1 MADNI
6 KKSNNTSTKD
16 KVNEIINKILYGL
29 FVAFILAICTYF
41 LYVIAPEIFKFIM
54 DFARL
59 FDSNKQKFI
68 CLFDF
73 SKCSLELKIV
83 LFKM

>member
-16 KVNEIINKILYGL
+16 KINQLIYKVLYGF

-41 LYVIAPEIFKFIM
+41 LYVIAPEIFRFIM
-54 DFARL
+54 DYVVIIIKK
-59 FDSNKQKFI
+59 DYPI
-68 CLFDF
+68 
-73 SKCSLELKIV
+73 LKSS
-83 LFKM
+83 

>member
-54 DFARL
+54 DYVVIIIKKDYPIL
-59 FDSNKQKFI
+59 KSN
-68 CLFDF
+68 
-73 SKCSLELKIV
+73 
-83 LFKM
+83 

>member
-54 DFARL
+54 DYVVIIIKKDYPIL
-59 FDSNKQKFI
+59 KSNWK
-68 CLFDF
+68 
-73 SKCSLELKIV
+73 
-83 LFKM
+83 

>member
-16 KVNEIINKILYGL
+16 KINQLIYKVLYGL

-54 DFARL
+54 DYVVIIIKKDYPIL
-59 FDSNKQKFI
+59 KSN
-68 CLFDF
+68 
-73 SKCSLELKIV
+73 
-83 LFKM
+83 

>member
-41 LYVIAPEIFKFIM
+41 LYVIAPEIFRFIM
-54 DFARL
+54 DYVVIIIKKDYPIL
-59 FDSNKQKFI
+59 KSN
-68 CLFDF
+68 
-73 SKCSLELKIV
+73 
-83 LFKM
+83 

>member
-41 LYVIAPEIFKFIM
+41 LYVIAPEIFRFIM
-54 DFARL
+54 DYVVIVIKKDYPIL
-59 FDSNKQKFI
+59 KSN
-68 CLFDF
+68 
-73 SKCSLELKIV
+73 
-83 LFKM
+83 

>member
-16 KVNEIINKILYGL
+16 KINQLIYKVLYGL

-41 LYVIAPEIFKFIM
+41 LYVIAPEIFRFIM
-54 DFARL
+54 DYVVIIIKKDYPIL
-59 FDSNKQKFI
+59 KSN
-68 CLFDF
+68 
-73 SKCSLELKIV
+73 
-83 LFKM
+83 

>member
-16 KVNEIINKILYGL
+16 KINQLIYKVLYGL

-54 DFARL
+54 DYVVIVIKKDYPIL
-59 FDSNKQKFI
+59 KSN
-68 CLFDF
+68 
-73 SKCSLELKIV
+73 
-83 LFKM
+83 

>member
-54 DFARL
+54 D
-59 FDSNKQKFI
+59 NVV
-68 CLFDF
+68 
-73 SKCSLELKIV
+73 KIV
-83 LFKM
+83 KKDYPILKSN